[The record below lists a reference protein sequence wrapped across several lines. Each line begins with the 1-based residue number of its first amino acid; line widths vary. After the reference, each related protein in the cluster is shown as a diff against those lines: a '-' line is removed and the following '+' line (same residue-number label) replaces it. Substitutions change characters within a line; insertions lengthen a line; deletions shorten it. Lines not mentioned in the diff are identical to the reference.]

1 MNQCQ
6 LTIPGVTYAGPAFAF
21 MLTGSFI
28 VETLFSIP
36 GTGREFVSNISNRD
50 YQMIMGLTLFLG
62 ALIITFN
69 ILTDIISAIIDP
81 RIKLK

>member
-1 MNQCQ
+1 
-6 LTIPGVTYAGPAFAF
+6 
-21 MLTGSFI
+21 
-28 VETLFSIP
+28 
-36 GTGREFVSNISNRD
+36 
-50 YQMIMGLTLFLG
+50 MIMGLTLFLG